1 MTIVEQYNFMSFMEK
16 YNNKKNIRFDL
27 FKKTLELALKEILKL
42 L

>member
-1 MTIVEQYNFMSFMEK
+1 MTIVEQYNFMSFMK